1 MTKTFT
7 EDDLVRFIYGET
19 TPRENELIA
28 NAIMCDSVMQDS
40 YRKLQDAV
48 SFMNNGMMAP
58 REKVVNKIL
67 NYSKN
72 FGDLSVLK

>member
-19 TPRENELIA
+19 TPTESEAIA
-28 NAIMCDSVMQDS
+28 NAIMVDDVMQDT
-40 YRKLQDAV
+40 YRKLKETV
-48 SFMNNGMMAP
+48 SFMNKGMMAP
-58 REKVVNKIL
+58 GEKVVNNIL

>member
-19 TPRENELIA
+19 TPKENEAIG
-28 NAIMCDSVMQDS
+28 NAIMCDSVMQES
-40 YRKLQDAV
+40 YRKLQEAV
-48 SFMNNGMMAP
+48 SFMNNGMMVP
-58 REKVVNKIL
+58 GEKVVDKIL

-72 FGDLSVLK
+72 YGDLSVLK

>member
-1 MTKTFT
+1 MIKTFT

-19 TPRENELIA
+19 TPTENEAIS

-40 YRKLQDAV
+40 YRKLRDAV
-48 SFMNNGMMAP
+48 SFMNKGMMAP
-58 REKVVNKIL
+58 GEKVVNKIL

>member
-19 TPRENELIA
+19 TPAESKAIE

-40 YRKLQDAV
+40 YRKLKETV
-48 SFMNNGMMAP
+48 SLLENGMRSP
-58 REKVVNKIL
+58 RREVVNKIL
-67 NYSKN
+67 NISKN
-72 FGDLSVLK
+72 FGDQPVLK